1 MKKTMLTIASLVFAS
16 AANANLFLDGPN
28 DRYSGM
34 SDSTSAPTAS
44 QPGIGD
50 TYGGNVFEQSHLAGV
65 AQESGR
71 ISSGTGDAYASPI
84 PNVGSGD
91 LTW

>member
-1 MKKTMLTIASLVFAS
+1 MTKTILTIASLVFAGAAS
-16 AANANLFLDGPN
+16 ANPFLEDQN

-34 SDSTSAPTAS
+34 SDSSSAPTAS

-50 TYGGNVFEQSHLAGV
+50 SYGGNVFELSHLVGV
-65 AQESGR
+65 AQGSGR
-71 ISSGTGDAYASPI
+71 VHLGSGDAYASPI
-84 PNVGSGD
+84 PNVESGD